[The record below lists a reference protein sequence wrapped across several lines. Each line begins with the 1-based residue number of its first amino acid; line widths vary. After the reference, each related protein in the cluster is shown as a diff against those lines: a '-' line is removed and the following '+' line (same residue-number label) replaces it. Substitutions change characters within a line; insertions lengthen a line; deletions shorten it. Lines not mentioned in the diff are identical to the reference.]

1 MDWWTVTLLCV
12 CHFNHKNQ
20 SDGITQ
26 DKTSGKRPDA
36 LVDIPGLGFLGTT
49 MCRMLLIPIRAPLGP
64 RNFQSARQRINKTIF
79 TARSTKCQYN
89 ELSLHS

>member
-1 MDWWTVTLLCV
+1 MDWTVALLCI
-12 CHFNHKNQ
+12 CHFNRKNQ

-26 DKTSGKRPDA
+26 DKTSGKRLDA
-36 LVDIPGLGFLGTT
+36 LVESPGLVFLGTS

-64 RNFQSARQRINKTIF
+64 QNFQCARQCINKTIF
-79 TARSTKCQYN
+79 TVRSTKCQYN